1 MTYIDRDREV
11 ERYTDVKWK
20 SNAMM
25 LKLRFQIFKGTDKKY
40 ILKRII

>member
-1 MTYIDRDREV
+1 MSCNDIHRDREV

-25 LKLRFQIFKGTDKKY
+25 LKVHFQIFKGTYKKY
-40 ILKRII
+40 FKKE